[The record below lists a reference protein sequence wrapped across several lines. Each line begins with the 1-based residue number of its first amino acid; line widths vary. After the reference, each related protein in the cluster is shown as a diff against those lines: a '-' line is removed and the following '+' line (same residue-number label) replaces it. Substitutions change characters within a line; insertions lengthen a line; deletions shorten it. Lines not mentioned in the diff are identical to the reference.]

1 MAISMPRIIQ
11 AKKILRRSLSNGSR
25 TPTYTDIPK
34 GYFCDKRQNSGRETN
49 REQGI
54 E

>member
-1 MAISMPRIIQ
+1 MLNIRVTKEEDMKRVLFELYGG
-11 AKKILRRSLSNGSR
+11 KKVIWWM
-25 TPTYTDIPK
+25 I
-34 GYFCDKRQNSGRETN
+34 CDKRQNSGRETN